1 MSDEKKET
9 SKKTEMEEKI
19 NIVRKNINEAAP
31 TGLKKIMKKFGDF
44 VANKLFTPS
53 IITVFITAVLGP
65 VAIKWVNDSIENK
78 NLQKEVIQTVLTYTS
93 EADFSRPES
102 IEKIAIISQMVNE
115 NKDIFGLTFDKTNKQ
130 IRGLNEASN
139 DAGIKNLNK
148 KLNDAVKNIKE
159 HEAKLNTE
167 LDYLAELENSRENL
181 TSKLEKYT
189 YNKTKKKELE
199 NSISLID
206 IEIRDS
212 NKQIEFNKERI
223 KYWQNQKE
231 IAEKDLNDA
240 TQDLSKMLEKNRNN
254 EEMLKQEKDKLQE
267 DLARTLT
274 DIQMLANEIE
284 ELKVQL
290 KVKDDSLKILNLQKE
305 EK

>member
-1 MSDEKKET
+1 L
-9 SKKTEMEEKI
+9 
-19 NIVRKNINEAAP
+19 A
-31 TGLKKIMKKFGDF
+31 
-44 VANKLFTPS
+44 S

>member
-1 MSDEKKET
+1 MSEKKEET
-9 SKKTEMEEKI
+9 KDKIEGIRENVEE
-19 NIVRKNINEAAP
+19 IVP
-31 TGLKKIMKKFGDF
+31 TGFKKILNKFGNF
-44 VANKLFTPS
+44 VSTKLFTPS

-78 NLQKEVIQTVLTYTS
+78 KLQKEVIQTVLTYTS
-93 EADFSRPES
+93 EADFSKPES

-115 NKDIFGLTFDKTNKQ
+115 NHDIFGLTFEKTNEQ

-148 KLNDAVKNIKE
+148 KLNEAVKNIKE

-167 LDYLAELENSRENL
+167 LGYLNELDDSREKMVG
-181 TSKLEKYT
+181 KLDRYT
-189 YNKTKKKELE
+189 NNKTKKKETE

-212 NKQIEFNKERI
+212 EKQIEFNKKRI
-223 KYWQNQKE
+223 KYWQDQKS
-231 IAEKDLNDA
+231 IAEKDLDDA
-240 TQDLSKMLEKNRNN
+240 TLDLSKMLEKNRNN
-254 EEMLKQEKDKLQE
+254 EEMLKQEKGKLQE
-267 DLARTLT
+267 DLAKTLT
-274 DIQMLANEIE
+274 DLQMLENEIE
-284 ELKVQL
+284 ELKMKLQ
-290 KVKDDSLKILNLQKE
+290 VKDDSLKILNTKE

>member
-1 MSDEKKET
+1 MSEEKKQPEKKE
-9 SKKTEMEEKI
+9 EEEVKN
-19 NIVRKNINEAAP
+19 NIEDVKEIAP
-31 TGLKKIMKKFGDF
+31 TGFKKLLNKFGYF
-44 VANKLFTPS
+44 VSNKLFTPS

-78 NLQKEVIQTVLTYTS
+78 KLQKEVIQTVLTYTS
-93 EADFSRPES
+93 EADFSKPES

-115 NKDIFGLTFDKTNKQ
+115 NNEIFGLTFEKTNEQ

-148 KLNDAVKNIKE
+148 KLNGAIKNINE

-167 LDYLAELENSRENL
+167 LDYLAELDQSRE
-181 TSKLEKYT
+181 KLVAKLDRYTT
-189 YNKTKKKELE
+189 YNKTKKKETE

-212 NKQIEFNKERI
+212 EKQIEFNKERI
-223 KYWQNQKE
+223 KYWQNQKT
-231 IAEKDLNDA
+231 IAEKDLDDA

-254 EEMLKQEKDKLQE
+254 EQMLEQEKDKLQE
-267 DLARTLT
+267 DLAKTLT
-274 DIQMLANEIE
+274 DKQMLVNEVE
-284 ELKVQL
+284 ELKMQL
-290 KVKDDSLKILNLQKE
+290 QVKDDSLKILNSKKE